1 MSFVLVAGDTV
12 WLWICLENKGGIFG
26 WKLMRNCY
34 LISQVINLYLPLP
47 LSILL
52 KACRI
57 SKVDP
62 CNSIVMSERLFS
74 TLKLHKKAIQKLN
87 VQIALKINDTLAWT
101 RIPTIFKNVRY
112 LIFMEAISNE
122 FQSFQNKN

>member
-1 MSFVLVAGDTV
+1 
-12 WLWICLENKGGIFG
+12 
-26 WKLMRNCY
+26 MRNCY
-34 LISQVINLYLPLP
+34 LISQIINLYLPLP

-62 CNSIVMSERLFS
+62 CNFIVMPERLFS

-87 VQIALKINDTLAWT
+87 VQIALKINDTLA
-101 RIPTIFKNVRY
+101 
-112 LIFMEAISNE
+112 
-122 FQSFQNKN
+122 